1 MRDAPSHTTGGF
13 SEAGAEPS
21 ERRDGR
27 ASAPQRKR
35 RRILRAAAALFAS
48 QGFTKTR
55 VDEISAK
62 AGVSKGLVYVH
73 FPSKEALLEQVMSD
87 AILESGS
94 EAARAASRPGL
105 TTAER
110 IKVVLRSWIEYAER
124 HPILQTLLA
133 QDPGRLLPEEL
144 NHTDRLAADYAAAM
158 EGLLRHGIGRGELRA
173 DLDVAYA
180 ARAIWLVHSA
190 LNRELFVEHPASA
203 KADAQRLADATI
215 DLILHGCV
223 A

>member
-1 MRDAPSHTTGGF
+1 MTDEPTGTGLGEAPPG
-13 SEAGAEPS
+13 
-21 ERRDGR
+21 ERRAEGGPV
-27 ASAPQRKR
+27 SPPQLRR
-35 RRILRAAAALFAS
+35 RRILEAAAALFAT

-55 VDEISAK
+55 VEEISAK
-62 AGVSKGLVYVH
+62 ARVSKGLVYVH
-73 FPSKEALLEQVMSD
+73 FPSKEALLEQVLSN

-94 EAARAASRPGL
+94 EAARAAARPGL

-110 IKVVLRSWIEYAER
+110 IKVVLRSWIEYANR
-124 HPILQTLLA
+124 HPIVQTLLA

-144 NHTDRLAADYAAAM
+144 NHSDRLAADYAAAM
-158 EGLLRHGIGRGELRA
+158 ERLLQHGIERGELRPG
-173 DLDVAYA
+173 LDVEYA

-203 KADAQRLADATI
+203 KTDAGRLADATI